1 MVRKGLK
8 KGGKITEER
17 EEGLFKQNS
26 SLYSNLPKE
35 FPTRGM
41 LLYSLHTS
49 WVLRSYCD
57 IWWGI
62 CVYRNMTVSD
72 YWIETVEV

>member
-49 WVLRSYCD
+49 WS
-57 IWWGI
+57 
-62 CVYRNMTVSD
+62 CVVIVTFGGEFACT
-72 YWIETVEV
+72 ET